1 MMKPV
6 CACFV
11 GPSRCGKTSIIEKYL
26 HNKEVGL
33 YEETIEDIYNCT
45 IQREGY
51 SAEIKIIEN
60 GGNREFKILR
70 DFQLTKAEFIIYVLS
85 VTDRENFEKAHSDIL
100 ECINIIHLNNKK
112 ELPKFIIVGNKI
124 DQEINRKVST
134 KDLTKL
140 QLSLNGICECTI
152 LETSAKTSFNL
163 KTLFMMLT
171 VPRRTNFL
179 SHQNPTNPLLY
190 STLTPSIE
198 SNSHFIDMKE
208 KKISKFF
215 SFFNLFAKNEKRLK

>member
-1 MMKPV
+1 MKTIY
-6 CACFV
+6 ACFI

-26 HNKEVGL
+26 HNKEVNL
-33 YEETIEDIYNCT
+33 YEETIEDVYNCT
-45 IQREGY
+45 IQREKY
-51 SAEIKIIEN
+51 KVEIKIIEN

-70 DFQLTKAEFIIYVLS
+70 DCQLTKAEFIIYVLS
-85 VTDRENFEKAHSDIL
+85 VTDRENFEKAHNDII

-112 ELPKFIIVGNKI
+112 ELPKFIIVANKI
-124 DQEINRKVST
+124 DEEINRKVFT

-171 VPRRTNFL
+171 VPRRTKGISSQSSPNSF
-179 SHQNPTNPLLY
+179 PC

-198 SNSHFIDMKE
+198 SNSNFIKMKE
-208 KKISKFF
+208 KKISKLF
-215 SFFNLFAKNEKRLK
+215 SFFNPFTKEEKKLQ